1 MSDRELTAEESGSPA
16 QPTGADAGRTRRRL
30 QGVAIS
36 FSEPERSPERRPQDF
51 SGAILE
57 ASLNS
62 LWMAYQPIVSVAQ
75 KRVIGHEALLRCRQ
89 SGWTSPLKLLDAAEK
104 VGRLRDVGRI
114 ARSMSVVPMDK
125 APRNSLVFV
134 NICAREIV
142 DPQLYESD
150 SPLAQCAPRVVLEL
164 TERSVLTCIP
174 DLAERLE
181 ALRGL
186 GFRLAVDDLG
196 AGYSS
201 LTSLAVVEPDFV
213 KVDLSLIR
221 GIHESTT
228 KQKIVEA
235 TVRLCADLGRNVVA
249 EGVETVEER
258 DQLLEL
264 GCDLM
269 QGFLFA
275 RPQPPFPAVVW

>member
-1 MSDRELTAEESGSPA
+1 MAMSDRELTTGELRSPA
-16 QPTGADAGRTRRRL
+16 QPAGRVRHRL
-30 QGVAIS
+30 QGVAIT
-36 FSEPERSPERRPQDF
+36 FNEPERSPEPRPQDF

-114 ARSMSVVPMDK
+114 ARSMSVVPIEK
-125 APRNSLVFV
+125 APRSSLMFV

-142 DPQLYESD
+142 DAELYESD
-150 SPLAQCAPRVVLEL
+150 SPLAQCAHRVVLEL

-181 ALRGL
+181 ALRSL

-196 AGYSS
+196 AGYSG

-213 KVDLSLIR
+213 KLDLSLIR
-221 GIHESTT
+221 DIHESTT

-235 TVRLCADLGRNVVA
+235 TARLCADLGRNVVA
-249 EGVETVEER
+249 EGVETIEER

-264 GCDLM
+264 GCELM

-275 RPQPPFPAVVW
+275 RPQPAFPAVVW